1 MKRFYIIGFLILM
14 SFDTL
19 SQISFKYASTQA
31 LPLELSP
38 DWLMRLFLNPWLY
51 GAIAGYL
58 GAFVTWMTL
67 LRYAPVGPSFA
78 ASHLELISVTLFSVW
93 LFNEPLNAYK
103 ILGGVLILLGVL
115 CLAKDE
121 KDDEAGEAEAAP
133 VRAGAA
139 SSSRPTPARSSRW
152 PCGLPVC
159 GPWRATRCPAGLE
172 SIPARSGAAVMKPR
186 SPWSPR
192 IWAAGLRTFPPSP
205 PWPTTAGPP

>member
-121 KDDEAGEAEAAP
+121 KDDEAGEAETAVA
-133 VRAGAA
+133 VLSRAVC
-139 SSSRPTPARSSRW
+139 RMRSM
-152 PCGLPVC
+152 
-159 GPWRATRCPAGLE
+159 E
-172 SIPARSGAAVMKPR
+172 SVGAAVR
-186 SPWSPR
+186 ER
-192 IWAAGLRTFPPSP
+192 E
-205 PWPTTAGPP
+205 TALYRVLTRLGAKAVREAREK